1 MKIKEKIKHVLSFM
15 LHGEPPK
22 LTANIVTLA
31 PSELLKN
38 RCALI
43 TGGTSGIG
51 YSIAEA
57 YLKAGVEGVVIT
69 GRSQE
74 KIDVTCKK
82 LSKYGL
88 CLGFVMDNTNVSSFS
103 TTFEKML
110 QTLKQKGIGGID
122 ILVNNAGIL
131 GGEIPKAK
139 EADYDKIM
147 DTNLK
152 GVFFLSQLFCNY
164 YVKNKI
170 KGNVLNIASSSS
182 LRPAIS
188 AYTLSKWGI
197 RGLTMGFARS
207 YAKYGIT
214 INGLA
219 PGPTATPMLV
229 SGDNDNLY
237 NGKIPLGRYAL
248 PVEIAN
254 LAVFLVSAMGNSILG
269 DIVYMTGG
277 AGLISIDDYNYNL
290 EF

>member
-15 LHGEPPK
+15 LHGEPPR

-57 YLKAGVEGVVIT
+57 YLKAGINGVIIT

-74 KIDVTCKK
+74 KIDIACNK

-88 CLGFVMDNTNVSSFS
+88 CLGFVMDNTNVSSFLGI
-103 TTFEKML
+103 FEKML
-110 QTLKQKGIGGID
+110 QTLRQKGIDGID
-122 ILVNNAGIL
+122 ILVNNAGVL

-139 EADYDKIM
+139 EEDYDKIL

-164 YVKNKI
+164 LVKNKI
-170 KGNVLNIASSSS
+170 QGNVLNIASSSS

-188 AYTLSKWGI
+188 AYTLSKWGV

-219 PGPTATPMLV
+219 PGPTATPMLI
-229 SGDNDNLY
+229 SEDNDNLY

-254 LAVFLVSAMGNSILG
+254 MAVFLVSAMGHSILG